1 MIDISNRSQSRERVY
16 SSRAH
21 SSRGSQESYDSEYS
35 DDEGRRGSA
44 GFNIRDSSTSD
55 EHLLVP
61 STYDN
66 GSGDFVGAGVGVS
79 PQAPIDYEQSLVDGG
94 LS

>member
-1 MIDISNRSQSRERVY
+1 MIDISNRTQSRERVY

-35 DDEGRRGSA
+35 DEEGRRGSA
-44 GFNIRDSSTSD
+44 GFNARGASTD
-55 EHLLVP
+55 EYLP
-61 STYDN
+61 TSYDDA
-66 GSGDFVGAGVGVS
+66 SGAEIGVT
-79 PQAPIDYEQSLVDGG
+79 PQAPIDYEQSLAEGF